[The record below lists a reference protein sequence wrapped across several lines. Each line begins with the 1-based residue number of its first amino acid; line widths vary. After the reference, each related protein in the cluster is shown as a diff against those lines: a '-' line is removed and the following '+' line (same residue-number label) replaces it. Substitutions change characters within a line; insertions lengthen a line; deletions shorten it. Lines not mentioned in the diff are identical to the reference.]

1 MEGYVFYSEID
12 CLVNPVL
19 LLTSF
24 AYFVIFE
31 YQASLV
37 TTSTD
42 GRLNFWSVANL
53 RDPAESIQVGDS
65 ISCCVVVP
73 ETETLVLGDE
83 HGTLYTIAASTAS
96 VDPTSASTPAPSA
109 AGKRV
114 GRRQAKKWEAT
125 NTDGENLGHYGM
137 ITSISAKSAMK
148 PTNSSPQPRSAS
160 LGFSKGFLRGGG
172 GLLVSS
178 GVDWTVKLWAPAY
191 HDKPLMSWLSHS
203 YDYMSDVA
211 WSPTH
216 PSLFATASSNGTIGF
231 WNLTSSF
238 EEPITGPEGI
248 LVEPDAMS
256 GAGLN
261 KLKWSAD
268 GRRMA
273 VASSDRVHILNLS
286 DEVLR
291 VKGDEETKMMH
302 QLLSRGLIER
312 Q

>member
-1 MEGYVFYSEID
+1 M
-12 CLVNPVL
+12 
-19 LLTSF
+19 T
-24 AYFVIFE
+24 A
-31 YQASLV
+31 
-37 TTSTD
+37 STD

-53 RDPAESIQVGDS
+53 RDPAESILVGDS

-73 ETETLVLGDE
+73 ETESLVVGDE
-83 HGTLYTIAASTAS
+83 HGTLYTIAASTATT
-96 VDPTSASTPAPSA
+96 DTSSGATPVP
-109 AGKRV
+109 AGKRP
-114 GRRQAKKWEAT
+114 GRRQAKKWET
-125 NTDGENLGHYGM
+125 TDANGENLGHYGM
-137 ITSISAKSAMK
+137 VTSISAKNAMK
-148 PTNSSPQPRSAS
+148 QTNASPQPRTAN
-160 LGFSKGFLRGGG
+160 LGFSKGFLRGSG

-216 PSLFATASSNGTIGF
+216 PSLFATASSNGTVGF
-231 WNLTSSF
+231 WNLAASF
-238 EEPITGPEGI
+238 EEPITGTEGI
-248 LVEPDAMS
+248 VVEPDAMS

-268 GRRMA
+268 GRRIA
-273 VASSDRVHILNLS
+273 VASSDRVHILNVS
-286 DEVLR
+286 EEVLR
-291 VKGDEETKMMH
+291 VKGDEETKLMN